1 MITQFTV
8 LGERCSG
15 TNYLAELLKLNFD
28 LQLHQP
34 YWKHGFQAWPPPSP
48 EEAET
53 TLYVGIC
60 RGLEPW
66 LESLFR
72 EQHHLTETKDRWK
85 FLTQK
90 AKLDPDRLPI
100 IPPEAVAREQ
110 YPSLFA
116 LHSSKQRY
124 LRQAASHRY
133 PHFVLLQYEALRAR
147 PISALQML
155 RARFN
160 LPAAPA
166 FPSNYTLYKDTN
178 EPYATVKRRD
188 YIGEPLIRAAKTYL
202 YRLGRLDERSKSRRS
217 RGVKFFGSRH

>member
-34 YWKHGFQAWPPPSP
+34 YWKHGFQVWPQPSP
-48 EEAET
+48 DTAAT
-53 TLYVGIC
+53 TLYVGIH
-60 RGLEPW
+60 RNLEPW

-72 EQHHLTETKDRWK
+72 EQHHMTETRDRWK
-85 FLTQK
+85 FLTQR
-90 AKLDPDRLPI
+90 AMLDPNRLPHLTK
-100 IPPEAVAREQ
+100 EAAARER

-116 LHSSKQRY
+116 LHKSKYRF
-124 LRQAASHRY
+124 LTTEAPKRY
-133 PHFVLLQYEALRAR
+133 PHFVLLRYETLKSR

-178 EPYATVKRRD
+178 EPYATVERRD